1 MKLRLTWT
9 GWLFLGVAL
18 VFYFAALTS
27 QSSLLLLLTGVT
39 LGCLAVNAVSAWRAV
54 RSVEIHAPPSVLLCE
69 GERLSQPWCVAN
81 GSKRGAGLLQAESTA
96 GVLFRLRLLPAGSR
110 ADLVPDLVFGQR
122 GVFTYA
128 QFNLASL
135 TPFGLVKA
143 VRRCRLPGE
152 VVVAPAVYSTEPPY
166 AAGYDLTLGGKL
178 KGHRPATSGAYF
190 AGVRPF
196 QDGDSLRQI
205 HWKSSAKGQGLMVK
219 TFEEELSGRVSFV
232 VDSAQPGQARVFDD
246 CARAAGSLMFAALEA
261 GHHVEATNLH
271 RLELL
276 LVPPFAD
283 GREILDWL
291 ARLSLVPGN
300 AAARPGTALELFSK
314 RSAVCFVLTQMTP
327 AIVSAIEHLQEH
339 HRHISLYL
347 PKASGLP
354 GRLPQVPVFAYSE
367 KEIVEWA

>member
-1 MKLRLTWT
+1 MKLRLTST
-9 GWLFLGVAL
+9 GWLFLGVAFA
-18 VFYFAALTS
+18 FYFSALTS
-27 QSSLLLLLTGVT
+27 QSSLLLLLTGIT
-39 LGCLAVNAVSAWRAV
+39 LGCLAVNGVSAWRAV
-54 RSVEIHAPPSVLLCE
+54 RPVEIHAPPSVLLCE

-81 GSKRGAGLLQAESTA
+81 CGQRAAGLLQAQSTA

-110 ADLVPDLVFGQR
+110 AELVPDLVFGQR

-135 TPFGLVKA
+135 APFGLVKA

-152 VVVAPAVYSTEPPY
+152 VVVGPAVYPAEPPY

-196 QDGDSLRQI
+196 QDGDSLRQV

-219 TFEEELSGRVSFV
+219 TFEEELSGRVAFV
-232 VDSAQPGQARVFDD
+232 IDSGQRGQAKVFDD
-246 CARAAGSLMFAALEA
+246 CVRAAGSLMFAALEA
-261 GHHVEATNLH
+261 GHHVEAANLH

-283 GREILDWL
+283 GREILAWL
-291 ARLSLVPGN
+291 ARLALAPAN

-314 RSAVCFVLTQMTP
+314 RSAVCFVLTELTP
-327 AIVSAIEHLQEH
+327 AILSAIEHLQAH
-339 HRHISLYL
+339 HRHVSLYL
-347 PKASGLP
+347 PKGIRPL
-354 GRLPQVPVFAYSE
+354 GRLPQIPVFAYSA
-367 KEIVEWA
+367 KEIAEWS